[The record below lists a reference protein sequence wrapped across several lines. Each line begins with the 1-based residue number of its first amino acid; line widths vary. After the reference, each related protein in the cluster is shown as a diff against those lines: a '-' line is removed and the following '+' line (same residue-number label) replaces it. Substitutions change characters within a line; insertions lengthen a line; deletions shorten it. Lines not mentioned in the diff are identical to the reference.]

1 MSGELAG
8 GEAGLTQEQ
17 PENPQG
23 SPWIVRDLPGGA
35 EVGKDLL
42 GPLPPPPP
50 KTKVALG
57 VSLAL

>member
-17 PENPQG
+17 LENPQG

-42 GPLPPPPP
+42 GPLPPP